1 MSFGREAVSFPKG
14 EVDRLV
20 GSLRDLGSP
29 QGDSM
34 AEETSA
40 LTLAGVTI
48 DLRPTNA
55 ELGRSF
61 PRSSASRRHHAC
73 LGRPSSAFCGSREN
87 SSGDEVPSRFE
98 PRTTLAAGARVCGKP
113 GRRRTRDAQ
122 IVRVGC
128 DGVDARNLAEC
139 RPGRAVT
146 RGKDLFD
153 FLDSRG
159 ARKNCPL
166 CGHEDWHGWD
176 ERVSLPHALGSTAA
190 DKGTDVFPLTCAN
203 CGFIRLQS
211 AHVLDDPR
219 TP

>member
-1 MSFGREAVSFPKG
+1 VAGNRVAAGRGTLESFGW
-14 EVDRLV
+14 D
-20 GSLRDLGSP
+20 
-29 QGDSM
+29 
-34 AEETSA
+34 
-40 LTLAGVTI
+40 
-48 DLRPTNA
+48 
-55 ELGRSF
+55 
-61 PRSSASRRHHAC
+61 
-73 LGRPSSAFCGSREN
+73 
-87 SSGDEVPSRFE
+87 
-98 PRTTLAAGARVCGKP
+98 
-113 GRRRTRDAQ
+113 
-122 IVRVGC
+122 
-128 DGVDARNLAEC
+128 DGVDATNLAEC
-139 RPGRAVT
+139 GPERVVT